1 MSIVLEFAIIG
12 IATGGLISLLSVGIV
27 VVYRGSRVVNFAQGA
42 LAMVGTYVFYSLHVT
57 HQVNFVISLV
67 VGVATSGVLGLG
79 THLLIMGPMRN
90 SPMVSRIIA
99 SIAVLEVLEQGMSHI
114 ANPSPLFVPTSLPTS
129 NLHFLGA
136 TVGVDQVIIVGIVA
150 VMLVVLYVLYNH
162 TQLGRATTAALDNP
176 RALSALGFSVN
187 RLGAINWVIGGCL
200 AGLAGILLAPI
211 TGLAVSTYT
220 LLVLP
225 ALAAAVMG
233 RLNSVPLAV
242 LGAVAIGIAQSEMS
256 YYVSTPGW
264 SDAAPFLLIVAILV
278 VRGVGRIARTAQA
291 QRLPRVG
298 TGVIRARFVIP
309 TAAVLLIITQVVN
322 NQFWLG
328 AITTSIGASI
338 VLLSFVIVTG
348 YSGQLSLAQ
357 FAFAGIGAWIAGRI
371 LISGVVPLPV
381 SVILGVLLVFPVGLV
396 LGAICLRTT
405 GVNLAIATLG
415 FAVSVEYLVFDSST
429 LTGPTGIVIG
439 KLSLFGWNIT
449 STQYPGRYAAV
460 AVIAFFLAGIVTAN
474 ARRGVVGQRLLA
486 ARANERAAS
495 SLGLRATQ
503 AKVFA
508 FGLAAMIAALGG
520 IVLGFANTTIVLQDF
535 STLPSLQ
542 SIAGAVIGGLGWVGG
557 SAIGGFGQVGGVL
570 QQGLGYWVGDTA
582 ANYVPLALAVL
593 LVIVLRGQPD
603 GGAPIMMGQLR
614 PFARLLGVRSGSG
627 ATAPADLMGGIDRN
641 EDKPV
646 RAQEEIR
653 AEPLEITDLTVKF
666 GGVLAVDSAS
676 LIVRPGEVVGLIGP
690 NGAGKTTVID
700 AITGYVQAGGGTVK
714 LGDDVMDRLAPS
726 ARARKGLTR
735 SFQSLELFD
744 DLSVVDNLR
753 AASDHGGL
761 ISYVSNVVWPRLPK
775 LGSAARAAIPEFGL
789 ANSLTLLPPALP
801 YSLRRLTA
809 IARAVATNP
818 SVLLLDEPAAGL
830 DNRERRE
837 LSDLVQRLAH
847 EWGMGVL
854 LVEHDVGMVMR
865 VCDRVYAMELGQIIA
880 EGTPAEI
887 RNDQRVVRAYLGSTA
902 EPPDST
908 ADAPPASAKS

>member
-1 MSIVLEFAIIG
+1 MSTVLEFAIIG
-12 IATGGLISLLSVGIV
+12 IATGGLIALLSVGIV

-42 LAMVGTYVFYSLHVT
+42 LAMVGTYVFYSLHIT
-57 HQVNFVISLV
+57 HQVNFALSLV
-67 VGVATSGVLGLG
+67 VGVATSGLLGLL
-79 THLLIMGPMRN
+79 THILIMGPMRN
-90 SPMVSRIIA
+90 TPMVSRIIA

-114 ANPSPLFVPTSLPTS
+114 ANPSPLFVPTSLPTN
-129 NLHFLGA
+129 NLDLLGA
-136 TVGVDQVIIVGIVA
+136 TIGVNQVIIVGIVA

-176 RALSALGFSVN
+176 RALSALGFSAN

-264 SDAAPFLLIVAILV
+264 SDAAPFLLIVGILV
-278 VRGVGRIARTAQA
+278 IRGIGRVARSAQA

-309 TAAVLLIITQVVN
+309 AAVVLLIITQVVT

-371 LISGVVPLPV
+371 LITGVIPLPIA
-381 SVILGVLLVFPVGLV
+381 VILGVLLVFPIGLV

-460 AVIAFFLAGIVTAN
+460 AVIAYFIAGIVTAN

-495 SLGLRATQ
+495 SLGLRVTE

-520 IVLGFANTTIVLQDF
+520 IVLGFANTTIVLADF

-542 SIAGAVIGGLGWVGG
+542 SVAGAVIGGLGWVGG

-570 QQGLGYWVGDTA
+570 QQGLSYWVGATA
-582 ANYVPLALAVL
+582 AGYVPLAMAVL
-593 LVIVLRGQPD
+593 LVLVLRGQPD
-603 GGAPIMMGQLR
+603 GGGPIMMRQLR
-614 PFARLLGVRSGSG
+614 PLARLMGVKSAANVVVPADLSVGADRSGS
-627 ATAPADLMGGIDRN
+627 
-641 EDKPV
+641 KPV

-653 AEPLEITDLTVKF
+653 AETLEVTDLTVKF
-666 GGVLAVDSAS
+666 GGVVAVDSAS
-676 LIVRPGEVVGLIGP
+676 LVVRPGEVVGLIGP

-700 AITGYVQAGGGTVK
+700 AITGYVQVSSGTVK
-714 LGDDVMDRLAPS
+714 LGGDVMDRLTPS
-726 ARARKGLTR
+726 ARVRKGLTR

-753 AASDHGGL
+753 AASDPGGL
-761 ISYVSNVVWPRLPK
+761 FSYVSNVVWPRLPE

-789 ANSLTLLPPALP
+789 SNSLTMLPPELP

-830 DNRERRE
+830 DNRERQE
-837 LSDLVQRLAH
+837 LSDLVRRLAD
-847 EWGMGVL
+847 EWNIGVL

-865 VCDRVYAMELGQIIA
+865 ACDRIYAMALGHIIA
-880 EGTPAEI
+880 EGTPKEI
-887 RNDQRVVRAYLGSTA
+887 RNDERVVRAYLGSSA
-902 EPPDST
+902 DSAGST
-908 ADAPPASAKS
+908 ADAPSASANN